1 MDPQSAID
9 RVMRLMAVP
18 GGSCKETEIA
28 QAVKDE
34 LLAAGANPDDIY
46 HDDAHT
52 RTRTPGDIGNLFFKF
67 GQDLPGDPL
76 LLSAH
81 LDTVPV
87 CLGSRPERDGDIVRS
102 SDPNTGLGAD
112 NRAGTAAVLTAA
124 VEMLTTGAATRP
136 ITCCFFVQEEI
147 GLQGSHFA
155 DPKAFGTIK
164 SAVNFDGGTV
174 EKLTIGATSGERIQI
189 DIDGIAAHAG
199 IAPAS
204 GVSAITIAAKAIAK
218 LATDGWLGA
227 VDKDGRQGTSN
238 VGVIQG
244 GDATNVITPKATV
257 RAEARSHDGEFRS
270 QITAAIQ
277 TAFETA
283 AADEKNVAGKSGSIT
298 FTSHVDYES
307 FRLDETAQSVVE
319 AAAAIK
325 KIGRTP
331 ITDVSNGGVDANW
344 LFKHGVPAVTLGCG
358 QRNVHTVDEQ
368 LVLSD
373 YLDACRI
380 AIDLCTLGS

>member
-147 GLQGSHFA
+147 GL
-155 DPKAFGTIK
+155 
-164 SAVNFDGGTV
+164 
-174 EKLTIGATSGERIQI
+174 
-189 DIDGIAAHAG
+189 
-199 IAPAS
+199 
-204 GVSAITIAAKAIAK
+204 
-218 LATDGWLGA
+218 
-227 VDKDGRQGTSN
+227 
-238 VGVIQG
+238 
-244 GDATNVITPKATV
+244 
-257 RAEARSHDGEFRS
+257 
-270 QITAAIQ
+270 
-277 TAFETA
+277 
-283 AADEKNVAGKSGSIT
+283 
-298 FTSHVDYES
+298 
-307 FRLDETAQSVVE
+307 
-319 AAAAIK
+319 
-325 KIGRTP
+325 
-331 ITDVSNGGVDANW
+331 
-344 LFKHGVPAVTLGCG
+344 
-358 QRNVHTVDEQ
+358 
-368 LVLSD
+368 
-373 YLDACRI
+373 
-380 AIDLCTLGS
+380 